1 MSASAWDEM
10 LAEFRALG
18 GTADNIRLGEGA
30 YGRGLFAIDPARP
43 VAIHIP
49 ENLLIATADAE
60 FGNGTFRVAAASKA
74 GAREKAFLESY
85 ENLFSWRGGRGET
98 EQVFEQAQALPEEL
112 RGALMSE
119 YHCGDWFR
127 EPTDALVQERFLAAR
142 CIRYRDRNVIMPI
155 VEMANHGSDNIF
167 AIKDGVGLGGVHS
180 GEVLVKYA
188 DFDAHG
194 MFMIFGFA
202 ADQGQAF
209 SIALGGK
216 VGQSP
221 LHVGRDLGNLS
232 PASQVWVPQ
241 FSKAGGVAKLQFLMI
256 GNRRHPRSCK
266 AIFYKLMRD
275 AGYSGFDD
283 AFETMQHANRLHF
296 LKLWSAIED
305 IESPMARTLRR
316 MVRFQLQAM
325 SYCYGVQAM

>member
-1 MSASAWDEM
+1 MSARAWDEM

-60 FGNGTFRVAAASKA
+60 FANGAFRVSAASKA

-98 EQVFEQAQALPEEL
+98 EQVFEQAQALPEDL
-112 RGALMSE
+112 RGVLMSE

-127 EPTDALVQERFLAAR
+127 EPTDKLVQERFLAAR

-155 VEMANHGSDNIF
+155 VEMANHGGGNTF
-167 AIKDGVGLGGVHS
+167 ATKDGVGFRGVYP

-188 DFDAHG
+188 DFDAQG

-202 ADQGQAF
+202 TEQPQAF

-216 VGQSP
+216 VGRNPVQI
-221 LHVGRDLGNLS
+221 GRDLGNLS
-232 PASQVWVPQ
+232 PTSSFWIPELTN
-241 FSKAGGVAKLQFLMI
+241 AGGTAMLRFLMI
-256 GNRRHPRSCK
+256 GNRNHPRRLL
-266 AIFYKLMRD
+266 AIRGILRHD
-275 AGYSGFDD
+275 PPRQPA
-283 AFETMQHANRLHF
+283 AFPQAA
-296 LKLWSAIED
+296 SAVED
-305 IESPMARTLRR
+305 IEGPMARTLRR
-316 MVRFQLQAM
+316 MARFQLQAM
-325 SYCYGVQAM
+325 SYCYGVQGDVGRCSLY

>member
-1 MSASAWDEM
+1 M
-10 LAEFRALG
+10 
-18 GTADNIRLGEGA
+18 
-30 YGRGLFAIDPARP
+30 
-43 VAIHIP
+43 
-49 ENLLIATADAE
+49 
-60 FGNGTFRVAAASKA
+60 
-74 GAREKAFLESY
+74 
-85 ENLFSWRGGRGET
+85 
-98 EQVFEQAQALPEEL
+98 
-112 RGALMSE
+112 
-119 YHCGDWFR
+119 
-127 EPTDALVQERFLAAR
+127 
-142 CIRYRDRNVIMPI
+142 
-155 VEMANHGSDNIF
+155 
-167 AIKDGVGLGGVHS
+167 DGVGFGGDYP

-202 ADQGQAF
+202 TEQPQAF

-221 LHVGRDLGNLS
+221 LEVGRDLGNLS
-232 PASQVWVPQ
+232 PTSQVWVPQ

-256 GNRRHPRSCK
+256 GNRRHPRTCK

-275 AGYSGFDD
+275 AGYAGFED

-296 LKLWSAIED
+296 LKLWSAVED
-305 IESPMARTLRR
+305 AEGPMARTLRR